1 MKKNSMKGVLY
12 LITAAVIWGF
22 AFTAQVVGSSV
33 TPMLFNFSRYV
44 LGTLSVVPVFLIF
57 ERHADDRQTMKTTVK
72 AGLIVGTVLFIA
84 SYLQQY
90 GIMLTDSS
98 GKGGFIT
105 GLYMIIVPIIGMFMG
120 RRTTLLTWIGAV
132 CGVTGLFLVCM
143 SGGKITIT
151 RGDLLLLGC
160 ALVYAVHITLIDYY
174 SQKIYSL
181 RFAFFQFFTCM
192 VLNFVGMLIFES
204 FDFAAVVSAAPSVC
218 YCGFMSVGVAYTF
231 QILGQKYCEPTPA
244 TVIMSTES
252 VFAAIGGALILHER
266 MSGAAVAGCVL
277 IFAGIVLSQLRPG
290 GKKKEKSEAVKADGS
305 LIHK

>member
-1 MKKNSMKGVLY
+1 MLS
-12 LITAAVIWGF
+12 AAIIWGF

-57 ERHADDRQTMKTTVK
+57 ERRTCENDREKMKTTVK
-72 AGLIVGTVLFIA
+72 AGVIVGVVLFAA

-90 GIMLTDSS
+90 GVMLTDSS

-120 RRTTLLTWIGAV
+120 RRTGVLTWVGAV
-132 CGVTGLFLVCM
+132 CGVVGLFLVCM
-143 SGGKITIT
+143 SGGELTVT
-151 RGDLLLLGC
+151 SGDLLLLGC
-160 ALVYAVHITLIDYY
+160 ALVFAVHIILIDSY

-181 RFAFFQFFTCM
+181 RFAFVQFFTCM
-192 VLNFVGMLIFES
+192 VLNFIGTLIFES
-204 FDFAAVVSAAPSVC
+204 FDFQAVMSAAPSIC

-231 QILGQKYCEPTPA
+231 QILGQKYCAPTPA

-252 VFAAIGGALILHER
+252 VFAAIGGAVILHER
-266 MSGAAVAGCVL
+266 MSGEALFGCVL
-277 IFAGIVLSQLRPG
+277 IFAGIVLSQLHTG
-290 GKKKEKSEAVKADGS
+290 GKKEKKAKTGFRRKIKEKKA
-305 LIHK
+305 